1 MIRILVKTAVV
12 CSLVFGAG
20 LFPQPT
26 FSIAY
31 ANDNWKTEF
40 EDICSQTFVVSTLT
54 QPELKSLIERSDALK
69 QRIEKI
75 DEAAAKVYLQRLR
88 RCHDLFV
95 FMQGAGS
102 R

>member
-20 LFPQPT
+20 HFPQST

-40 EDICSQTFVVSTLT
+40 EEICSQTFVVSTLT
-54 QPELKSLIERSDALK
+54 QPELKRLIERSDALK

-75 DEAAAKVYLQRLR
+75 DEATAKVYLQRLR

>member
-1 MIRILVKTAVV
+1 MIRILVQTAVV

-20 LFPQPT
+20 LFPQPM
-26 FSIAY
+26 FSVAY
-31 ANDNWKTEF
+31 AQNDWKTEF
-40 EDICSQTFVVSTLT
+40 EDICSQTFVVATLT
-54 QPELKSLIERSDALK
+54 QPEIKRLIERCDALK
-69 QRIEKI
+69 LRIEKI
-75 DEAAAKVYLQRLR
+75 DEATAKVYLQRLK